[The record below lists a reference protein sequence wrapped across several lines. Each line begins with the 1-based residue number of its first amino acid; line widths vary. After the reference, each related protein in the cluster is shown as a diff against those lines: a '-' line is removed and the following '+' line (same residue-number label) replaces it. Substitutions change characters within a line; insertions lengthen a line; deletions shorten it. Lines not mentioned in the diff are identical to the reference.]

1 MSRVNVL
8 GVDFDAYTQSEF
20 IQIFMNRLSQHQ
32 GSFVVTANPEI
43 VMYAKEHRDYAQIL
57 AEADFV
63 TADGIGVVTGAQ
75 MLNTPL
81 PERVTGFDTMTAL
94 LAQANQAHLTVA
106 LIGAKQTVNDQAVA
120 NVTKQY
126 PNLTVV
132 YAHDGY
138 FGLDDQAVSDAV
150 IAAQPDMIFAALGFP
165 KQEQFLLAL
174 KPHLPQAFMMG
185 VGGSFDVLAGAV
197 KRAPKWVQRVHMEWA
212 YRLVKNPS
220 RLPRMLVLPRFLAAV
235 RQEAKA
241 QS

>member
-1 MSRVNVL
+1 MSHVNVL

-20 IQIFMNRLSQHQ
+20 IQIFMNRLKQHQ

-57 AEADFV
+57 KSADFV
-63 TADGIGVVTGAQ
+63 TADGIGVVKGAQ
-75 MLNTPL
+75 MLKTPL

-94 LAQANQAHLTVA
+94 LAQANQAKLKVA

-120 NVTKQY
+120 NVSRQF

-138 FGLDDQAVSDAV
+138 FDLDDQTVRNAV
-150 IAAQPDMIFAALGFP
+150 IAAKPDMIFAALGFP

-174 KPHLPQAFMMG
+174 KPQLPEAFMMG

-197 KRAPKWVQRVHMEWA
+197 KRAPKWVQRIHMEWA